1 MSIKKIIVMATFIGC
16 IYSNE
21 NSEKFETTDTHGPK
35 TISPM
40 IDISDNEGEI
50 IAEIHQTTQNI
61 CNSLALFKNNNP
73 DFNSGI
79 NAMENLYNSIS
90 DPEKFSDRISPYS
103 IWRTI
108 VFGSEILTGVAC
120 EIVRCLSIFNSQT
133 STASENS
140 DEQSMSWHGTALN
153 CLYGLKAAL
162 YGIDMFLIRKDRQRS
177 VNFLNAASIIPV
189 DDDRM
194 SHIISNTK
202 NIKTKEV
209 YSAAKELIALLK
221 TVENMGEQDKKKLQR
236 LEFLVNK
243 TSTIDI
249 AKNIVGIGGKILS
262 FVSGTLTGLSITFLG
277 QKSTPSYY
285 LTLASGG
292 IDAMFS
298 GISTTTQEKPI
309 IQKYTVTSEII
320 YLCDFF
326 LERLISYTHSE

>member
-16 IYSNE
+16 VYSNE
-21 NSEKFETTDTHGPK
+21 DSGKFETTDTHCHK
-35 TISPM
+35 TMSPM
-40 IDISDNEGEI
+40 IDISENEGEI

-61 CNSLALFKNNNP
+61 SNSLALFKSNNP

-79 NAMENLYNSIS
+79 NAMKILYNSIS

-133 STASENS
+133 NTASENS
-140 DEQSMSWHGTALN
+140 DEPSMSWHGTVLN

-162 YGIDMFLIRKDRQRS
+162 YGIDMFLIRKDKQRS

-209 YSAAKELIALLK
+209 YSAAKELITLLK
-221 TVENMGEQDKKKLQR
+221 TVEDMGEDTKKLQR